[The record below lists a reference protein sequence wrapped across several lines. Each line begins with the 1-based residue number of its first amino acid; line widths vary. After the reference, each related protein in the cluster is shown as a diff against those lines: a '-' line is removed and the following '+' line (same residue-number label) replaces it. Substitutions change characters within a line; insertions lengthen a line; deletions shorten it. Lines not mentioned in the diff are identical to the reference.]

1 MRALAAAASQ
11 VERSWTVADMAQ
23 VAGMSRSTFA
33 RRFQA
38 VTGSTPLQSLTTIR
52 LGRAA
57 ALLAHS
63 LLSMDEIA
71 AQAGYAS
78 AAAFSRAFTRIY
90 GRSPARWRGAQAPEG
105 AGLDT

>member
-1 MRALAAAASQ
+1 
-11 VERSWTVADMAQ
+11 
-23 VAGMSRSTFA
+23 
-33 RRFQA
+33 
-38 VTGSTPLQSLTTIR
+38 
-52 LGRAA
+52 
-57 ALLAHS
+57 
-63 LLSMDEIA
+63 MDEIA